1 MMFAPPRRSRPAPQA
16 RPAAWSG
23 LRRAAAQAGVW
34 AAVLAGWLAT
44 AGGALAQSAPYTPAD
59 DSEIVERLPYR
70 LGAPAR
76 DLRRL
81 LARQPGHLPLALQVA
96 RDALLRART
105 EGEPRE
111 LGTVQA
117 ALAPWWDQ
125 PAPPPAVRLLRAAV
139 LQTRHDFD
147 AALADLDALLAAREL
162 PPALRAQALLD
173 RAAVLQVQG
182 RFDEAGRTCAE
193 LATGPVAALGP
204 AVTLPARAC
213 VAELRSLRGDPTA
226 DAELRA
232 LAAMPGAGGW
242 LALVRA
248 ERAVRSGDDAAAEAL
263 FRQALALQRDV
274 YTRVAWA
281 DWLLDAGRAAEVL
294 TLGAEEDELLPD
306 ALLLRR
312 AIALTRLGGAHADRA
327 LRAAALLQ
335 ARFDASRERGDPPH
349 AREEALFA
357 LHLRGD
363 AATALALAQ
372 RQWALQ
378 KEPADALLLVQ
389 AARAAGRPE
398 AAAPVR
404 SFVAQT
410 GLSDVRLQQANQGR
424 AR

>member
-1 MMFAPPRRSRPAPQA
+1 MDAA
-16 RPAAWSG
+16 RAI
-23 LRRAAAQAGVW
+23 LRAAASACT
-34 AAVLAGWLAT
+34 L
-44 AGGALAQSAPYTPAD
+44 ALAAASSGAAPYTPAA

-76 DLRRL
+76 DLQRL

-96 RDALLRART
+96 RDALLRARA

-139 LQTRHDFD
+139 LQTRHEFD

-162 PPALRAQALLD
+162 PPALRAQAMLD

-182 RFDEAGRTCAE
+182 RFDEAARTCTE

-213 VAELRSLRGDPTA
+213 VAELRSLRGDPAA

-248 ERAVRSGDDAAAEAL
+248 ERAVRSGDAAAAETL

-281 DWLLDAGRAAEVL
+281 DWLLDAGRPAEVL
-294 TLGAEEDELLPD
+294 ALGAEEDELLPD

-312 AIALTRLGGAHADRA
+312 AIALSRLGGAHADRA

-363 AATALALAQ
+363 AAAALALAQ
-372 RQWALQ
+372 RQWAAQ
-378 KEPADALLLVQ
+378 KEPADALLLVK

-404 SFVAQT
+404 SFAAQT
-410 GLSDVRLQQANQGR
+410 GLSDVRLRQADRGLPR
-424 AR
+424 